1 MRERGKMIVNFYA
14 TLRQIVGKKTLDI
27 EIGEGETIRQLVSK
41 IIQDYPL
48 MQRELFDEKGELYRH
63 VHILVNGRDT
73 PYLENAM
80 DTILMTG
87 DVVNVFPAVGGG

>member
-1 MRERGKMIVNFYA
+1 MIVNFYA
-14 TLRQIVGKKTLDI
+14 TLRQIVGKKTL
-27 EIGEGETIRQLVSK
+27 EVEVREGETVRQLVAK
-41 IIQDYPL
+41 ITQAYPL
-48 MQRELFDEKGELYRH
+48 MQRELFDESGELYRH

-80 DTILMTG
+80 DTVLVAE